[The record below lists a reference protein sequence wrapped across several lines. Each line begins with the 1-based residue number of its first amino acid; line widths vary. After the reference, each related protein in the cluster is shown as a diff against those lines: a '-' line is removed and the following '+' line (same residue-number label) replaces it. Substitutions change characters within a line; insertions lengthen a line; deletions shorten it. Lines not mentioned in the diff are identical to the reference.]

1 MDIGRLYLEL
11 FPFLPFAP
19 ILIVGF
25 GIALSLHVSR
35 RRWVV
40 HVAVFVSLLV
50 VPLAYL
56 FVQALVDPTTVKF
69 PGPGDGLVAF
79 LYLLILIPSALGYLG
94 FAWLAS
100 RRAGN

>member
-1 MDIGRLYLEL
+1 MIIRRLYLEL

-25 GIALSLHVSR
+25 GIALLLHVSR
-35 RRWVV
+35 RRWVI
-40 HVAVFVSLLV
+40 HVSVFVSFLV

-56 FVQALVDPTTVKF
+56 SVQALVDPTTVEF
-69 PGPGDGLVAF
+69 PGPGDGLVAL
-79 LYLLILIPSALGYLG
+79 LYLWILIPSALGYLV

-100 RRAGN
+100 RQA